1 MSSRC
6 PDGHASESTD
16 YCDVCG
22 VPMNAAPAAP
32 PAPTPAANPLDLGP
46 APTSGGAGGSGGAAD
61 KECPNCQA
69 VVPVD
74 DLFCE
79 VCGYDFTTGVMPEP
93 VTDPNAETEAPAPDA
108 VVVNAAAAEPTNP
121 RPVTPPASG
130 SPAAADP
137 SAAVNP
143 PAAGDPTTPVEPAAA
158 EPSKLT
164 WVAEVWIDPDWY
176 STQES
181 DEPCP
186 SAGMPA
192 VIPLWDKSIL
202 VGRKSTSRN
211 IHPQVDCGTDHGVSR
226 RHAQLT
232 TDGQRWFAEDLQ
244 SSNGTYIAPAGA
256 PLPVDP
262 IEAGQ
267 RIEFR
272 EGDRVYVGA
281 WTRIV
286 IRRATPDEQ

>member
-6 PDGHASESTD
+6 PDGHVSESAD

-22 VPMNAAPAAP
+22 QPINA
-32 PAPTPAANPLDLGP
+32 APTPAPAPPSNPLDLAP
-46 APTSGGAGGSGGAAD
+46 APNPAANGAGSGGASEKD
-61 KECPNCQA
+61 CPNCQA
-69 VVPVD
+69 VVPHD

-93 VTDPNAETEAPAPDA
+93 VSGPDVETEAPAEDA
-108 VVVNAAAAEPTNP
+108 IVNEPTNP
-121 RPVTPPASG
+121 RPVTPSASI
-130 SPAAADP
+130 PAAP
-137 SAAVNP
+137 S
-143 PAAGDPTTPVEPAAA
+143 T
-158 EPSKLT
+158 LT

-176 STQES
+176 ATQES
-181 DEPCP
+181 DEACP

-192 VIPLWDKSIL
+192 VVPLWDKSIL
-202 VGRKSTSRN
+202 VGRRSGSRN

-256 PLPVDP
+256 PLPTNP
-262 IEAGQ
+262 IPAGQ
-267 RIEFR
+267 RTEFR

-281 WTRIV
+281 WTRLV
-286 IRRATPDEQ
+286 IRHATPDEQ

>member
-6 PDGHASESTD
+6 PDGHVSESTD

-22 VPMNAAPAAP
+22 QPIGA
-32 PAPTPAANPLDLGP
+32 APTPPPLPPSNPLDLISP
-46 APTSGGAGGSGGAAD
+46 AQQGVGQPEKD
-61 KECPNCQA
+61 CPHCNS
-69 VVPVD
+69 VVPAD

-93 VTDPNAETEAPAPDA
+93 VGGTPEPLAP
-108 VVVNAAAAEPTNP
+108 
-121 RPVTPPASG
+121 
-130 SPAAADP
+130 
-137 SAAVNP
+137 
-143 PAAGDPTTPVEPAAA
+143 EPAALQPPDPTMPVA
-158 EPSKLT
+158 TQNPQAPLT

-186 SAGMPA
+186 SPGMPQ
-192 VIPLWDKSIL
+192 VVPLWDQSIL
-202 VGRKSTSRN
+202 VGRRSTSRN
-211 IHPQVDCGTDHGVSR
+211 IHPQVDCGNDHGVSR

-244 SSNGTYIAPAGA
+244 SSNGTHIAPAGA
-256 PLPVDP
+256 PLPTTP
-262 IEAGQ
+262 IPGGQ
-267 RIEFR
+267 RTEFR

-286 IRRATPDEQ
+286 IRRATPDEY

>member
-6 PDGHASESTD
+6 PDGHVSESAD

-22 VPMNAAPAAP
+22 QPIDAAPSVPPAPAAAPAAS
-32 PAPTPAANPLDLGP
+32 AGSAGSANPLDLAP
-46 APTSGGAGGSGGAAD
+46 APAAGGAPEKD
-61 KECPNCQA
+61 CPNCAA
-69 VVPVD
+69 VVPAD

-93 VTDPNAETEAPAPDA
+93 VPVPGAEPEPEE
-108 VVVNAAAAEPTNP
+108 AAAVQEPTNP
-121 RPVTPPASG
+121 RPVTPAAPTIPVPPSVPSAPATPS
-130 SPAAADP
+130 SPAA
-137 SAAVNP
+137 
-143 PAAGDPTTPVEPAAA
+143 PAAPAEDAA
-158 EPSKLT
+158 LT

-176 STQES
+176 ATQES

-192 VIPLWDKSIL
+192 VVPLREKSNL
-202 VGRKSTSRN
+202 VGRRSTSRN
-211 IHPQVDCGTDHGVSR
+211 IHPQIDCGTDHGVSR

-256 PLPVDP
+256 PLPTTP
-262 IEAGQ
+262 ITAGQ

-281 WTRIV
+281 WTRLV

>member
-1 MSSRC
+1 MSYRC
-6 PDGHASESTD
+6 PDGHTSESSD

-22 VPMNAAPAAP
+22 QPIEAAPTPTPTPPPPSNPLDLAPAAP
-32 PAPTPAANPLDLGP
+32 AG
-46 APTSGGAGGSGGAAD
+46 GGAGE

-69 VVPVD
+69 VVPAD

-93 VTDPNAETEAPAPDA
+93 VEEAPGDVETEAPSEDA
-108 VVVNAAAAEPTNP
+108 VVNEPTNP
-121 RPVTPPASG
+121 RPIAPPNQ
-130 SPAAADP
+130 AAT
-137 SAAVNP
+137 S
-143 PAAGDPTTPVEPAAA
+143 T
-158 EPSKLT
+158 LT

-176 STQES
+176 ATQES
-181 DEPCP
+181 DEPVP

-192 VIPLWDKSIL
+192 VVPLREKSIL
-202 VGRKSTSRN
+202 VGRRSTSRN

-256 PLPVDP
+256 PLPTNP
-262 IEAGQ
+262 IPAGQ
-267 RIEFR
+267 RAEFR